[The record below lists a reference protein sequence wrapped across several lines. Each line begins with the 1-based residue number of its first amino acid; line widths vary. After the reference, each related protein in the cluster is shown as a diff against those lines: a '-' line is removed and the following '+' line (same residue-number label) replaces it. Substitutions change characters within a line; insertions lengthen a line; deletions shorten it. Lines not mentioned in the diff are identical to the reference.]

1 MQVSKWGNSLAV
13 RLPKRLIED
22 MGLKP
27 GDELIVVDARKDRIA
42 VEKDERRKRAIENIR
57 ARSWTLPVNYK
68 FDRNLVYAQQSGAK
82 GETAKDIVAKGG
94 IISVQVLN
102 ERVSMLRRK
111 LRRSWRDVE
120 DVLNDVTS
128 VLEPALPLTVQSHV
142 AAHGIARED
151 GLSFYDALIVASA
164 LEAGC
169 DTLYSEDLQHGR
181 AFAGLTIHNPFLPR
195 AAD

>member
-1 MQVSKWGNSLAV
+1 V
-13 RLPKRLIED
+13 RAFLD
-22 MGLKP
+22 T
-27 GDELIVVDARKDRIA
+27 
-42 VEKDERRKRAIENIR
+42 NI
-57 ARSWTLPVNYK
+57 
-68 FDRNLVYAQQSGAK
+68 LVYAQQSGAK

-102 ERVSMLRRK
+102 ELVSVLRRK

-120 DVLNDVTS
+120 DVLDDVTS

-142 AAHGIARED
+142 AALGIARED
-151 GLSFYDALIVASA
+151 GLSFCDALIVASA